1 MRIRLGSLGL
11 LGLVVVSTLAIGC
24 KGDPVKCDKACRNY
38 AELVFWDKANAEI
51 DAAPVAQRDELRKQK
66 LAEFTKNLE
75 LGINTCT
82 SKCLSANND
91 DQTKC
96 LLNAKTGKEAKTC
109 AETN

>member
-1 MRIRLGSLGL
+1 MGSRSWLLGL
-11 LGLVVVSTLAIGC
+11 LLVSTLAFGC
-24 KGDPVKCDKACRNY
+24 KGDPEKCDKACRNY
-38 AELVFWDKANAEI
+38 AELIFWDKANAEI
-51 DAAPVAQRDELRKQK
+51 DAAPLEKRDELRKQK

-96 LLNAKTGKEAKTC
+96 LLAAKTAKEARTC
-109 AETN
+109 AETNN

>member
-1 MRIRLGSLGL
+1 MRHALA
-11 LGLVVVSTLAIGC
+11 LVLFATLAIAGC
-24 KGDPVKCDKACRNY
+24 KGDPEKCDKACRNY
-38 AELVFWDKANAEI
+38 AELIYWDKANVEI
-51 DAAPVAQRDELRKQK
+51 EAAPVEKRDELRKQK

-75 LGINTCT
+75 LGINTCS

-96 LLNAKTGKEAKTC
+96 LLEAKTAKDARAC

>member
-1 MRIRLGSLGL
+1 MRHLLGL
-11 LGLVVVSTLAIGC
+11 LLVSTLALGC
-24 KGDPVKCDKACRNY
+24 KGDPVKCDQACRNY

-51 DAAPVAQRDELRKQK
+51 DAAPAEKRDELRKEK

-75 LGINTCT
+75 LGINTCS

-96 LLNAKTGKEAKTC
+96 LLEAKTAKQAKDC
-109 AETN
+109 AATNE

>member
-1 MRIRLGSLGL
+1 MRTLVL
-11 LGLVVVSTLAIGC
+11 LLLVATLGC
-24 KGDPVKCDKACRNY
+24 KGDPEKCDKACRNY
-38 AELVFWDKANAEI
+38 AELIFWEKANAEI
-51 DAAPVAQRDELRKQK
+51 DAAPADKRDELRKSK

-96 LLNAKTGKEAKTC
+96 LLEAKTAQAARTC
-109 AETN
+109 AETNN

>member
-1 MRIRLGSLGL
+1 MRYVALAL
-11 LGLVVVSTLAIGC
+11 LLASTLAIGC
-24 KGDPVKCDKACRNY
+24 KGDPEKCDKACRNY
-38 AELVFWDKANAEI
+38 AELIFWDKANREI
-51 DAAPVAQRDELRKQK
+51 DAAPVEKRDEMRKEK

-96 LLNAKTGKEAKTC
+96 LLAAKTAQDAKTC
-109 AETN
+109 ATSNE